1 MNNPRAT
8 YIMGILTAFAVVIF
22 YMENVYEVPIRTVI
36 QKIDNLVEVDKPRP
50 DFNEDARLIKSSLND
65 SKLKHVLI
73 YINALCD
80 EYNVPY
86 DLAKSVI
93 MTESSWNHKAV
104 STSGAIGLMQIKPE
118 TAYSEVKTLEKD
130 LYDPYG
136 NGTVGI
142 MYLSELY
149 HNSGNDWYY
158 ALTGYSHG
166 PTVTKTYSYAYVTD
180 NFYVNRDFK
189 YFNK

>member
-1 MNNPRAT
+1 MP
-8 YIMGILTAFAVVIF
+8 V
-22 YMENVYEVPIRTVI
+22 RTVVK
-36 QKIDNLVEVDKPRP
+36 KIDNLIEVDKPKP
-50 DFNEDARLIKSSLND
+50 NFTEDAEMIKSSLNN

-73 YINALCD
+73 YIHALCD
-80 EYNVPY
+80 EYAVPY

-104 STSGAIGLMQIKPE
+104 SKSGAIGLMQIKPE
-118 TAYSEVKTLEKD
+118 TAYSEFKTPKDD
-130 LYDPYG
+130 LYDPYV
-136 NGTVGI
+136 NVTVGI

-166 PTVTKTYSYAYVTD
+166 PTVTKTYSYAYITD
-180 NFYVNRDFK
+180 NFYVNRVFK

>member
-1 MNNPRAT
+1 MNNPKT
-8 YIMGILTAFAVVIF
+8 TFIMGILTAFAAVVF
-22 YMENVYEVPIRTVI
+22 YMENMYEVPIKTVVR
-36 QKIDNLVEVDKPRP
+36 KIDNLVEIEKPKP
-50 DFNEDARLIKSSLND
+50 NFSDDAEQINSSLNK

-73 YINALCD
+73 YIHALCD
-80 EYNVPY
+80 EYTVPY

-104 STSGAIGLMQIKPE
+104 SKSGAIGLMQIKPE
-118 TAYSEVKTLEKD
+118 TAYSEFKTPKDD
-130 LYDPYG
+130 LYDPYV
-136 NGTVGI
+136 NVTVGI

-180 NFYVNRDFK
+180 NFYVNRVFK

>member
-1 MNNPRAT
+1 MTNPRAT
-8 YIMGILTAFAVVIF
+8 YIMGLLTAFAVVIF
-22 YMENVYEVPIRTVI
+22 YMERIYEAPIKTVI
-36 QKIDNLVEVDKPRP
+36 KKIDNFIEVEELKPN
-50 DFNEDARLIKSSLND
+50 FTEDANQIKSSLNQ

-73 YINALCD
+73 YIHALCD
-80 EYNVPY
+80 EYHVPY

-93 MTESSWNHKAV
+93 MTESSWNHKAI
-104 STSGAIGLMQIKPE
+104 SKSGAMGLMQIKPE
-118 TAYSEVKTLEKD
+118 TAYSEFKTPKDD
-130 LYDPYG
+130 LYDPYV
-136 NGTVGI
+136 NVTVGI

-180 NFYVNRDFK
+180 NFYVNRVFK

>member
-1 MNNPRAT
+1 MTNASAT

-50 DFNEDARLIKSSLND
+50 DFTEDARLIKSSLND

-104 STSGAIGLMQIKPE
+104 SKSGAIGLMQIKPE
-118 TAYSEVKTLEKD
+118 TAYSEFKTPKDD
-130 LYDPYG
+130 LYDPYV
-136 NGTVGI
+136 NVTVGI

-180 NFYVNRDFK
+180 NFYVNRVFK

>member
-1 MNNPRAT
+1 MTNPRAT
-8 YIMGILTAFAVVIF
+8 YIMGLLTAFAAVIF
-22 YMENVYEVPIRTVI
+22 YMERIYEVPIKTVVK
-36 QKIDNLVEVDKPRP
+36 KIDNFIEVEELKPN
-50 DFNEDARLIKSSLND
+50 FTEDANQIKSSLNQ

-73 YINALCD
+73 YIHALCD
-80 EYNVPY
+80 EYHVPY

-93 MTESSWNHKAV
+93 MTESSWNHKAI
-104 STSGAIGLMQIKPE
+104 SKSGAIGLMQIKPE
-118 TAYSEVKTLEKD
+118 TAYSEFKTPKDD
-130 LYDPYG
+130 LYDPYV
-136 NGTVGI
+136 NVTVGI

-180 NFYVNRDFK
+180 NFYVNRVFK